1 MRDEEQP
8 KRAPPKPYLN
18 SQLSLLCMRIAIIS
32 DIHGNFVALKAA
44 LSDIKRREANRIVCL
59 GDVGAIGP
67 QPIEVIEH
75 LRSIRCPS
83 VMGNTDETLAKDLP
97 GELGAGIPEEERKR
111 LEALDLWTRK
121 KLTKLH
127 RHYLSTFKLIFEV
140 HLGPHQSLLC
150 YHGSPSSNTEGILP
164 TVPDEELARR
174 LEGHKANV
182 FAGGHT
188 HTQMFKRFLS
198 SLVINPG
205 SIGLPFQIESSGRMR
220 NPPMA
225 EYAIVSSFDGALSVE
240 LVSVTYSLSELRR
253 AVRNSGM
260 PDPDWWLS
268 DWY

>member
-1 MRDEEQP
+1 
-8 KRAPPKPYLN
+8 
-18 SQLSLLCMRIAIIS
+18 MRIAIIS
-32 DIHGNFVALKAA
+32 DIHGNLVALKAA
-44 LSDIKRREANRIVCL
+44 LSDIKRRNANRIICL
-59 GDVGAIGP
+59 GDVAATGP

-75 LRSIRCPS
+75 LRNIRCQC
-83 VMGNTDETLAKDLP
+83 VMGNTDEPLSRDLP
-97 GELGAGIPEEERKR
+97 DEFGAGIPEGEIKK

-127 RHYLSTFKLIFEV
+127 RHYLSTFKPMLEV
-140 HLGPHQSLLC
+140 HLGPDQGLLC
-150 YHGSPSSNTEGILP
+150 YHGSPTSNTDGILS
-164 TVPDEELARR
+164 TMPDEKLARR
-174 LEGHKANV
+174 LEGHKASV

-205 SIGLPFQIESSGRMR
+205 SVGLPFQIESSGRMR

-240 LVSVTYSLSELRR
+240 LVSVPYPLSELRM
-253 AVRNSGM
+253 AVRNSDM